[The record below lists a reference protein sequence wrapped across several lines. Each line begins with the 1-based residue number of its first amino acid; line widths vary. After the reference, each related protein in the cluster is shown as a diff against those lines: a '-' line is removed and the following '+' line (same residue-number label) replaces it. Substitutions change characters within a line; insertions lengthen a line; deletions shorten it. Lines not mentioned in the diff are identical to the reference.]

1 MSSRR
6 TERNAAGVVEEDR
19 RIVILC
25 DRMGCLETRTLG
37 GIGEVPLVSSV
48 MIVVCFCVCMCLFV

>member
-25 DRMGCLETRTLG
+25 ERMGCLEMCTLVG
-37 GIGEVPLVSSV
+37 SMGKVPLLSSV
-48 MIVVCFCVCMCLFV
+48 MIVVL